1 MYWAAWSVDDA
12 MVLDILG
19 SSPEKL
25 LLTLGEGRNST
36 GEDDGSDLGESNR
49 VVKVLIVNEPLIGKV
64 TATILNEG
72 LVDWQDVLHSAL
84 VRYVVVSSFV
94 SSLVSQLNRYRE
106 PSLPNF
112 WVLGVSAIEICI
124 NSGKNLVIQVADAG
138 QQFVQEDD
146 L

>member
-1 MYWAAWSVDDA
+1 MYWAAGSVDDA
-12 MVLDILG
+12 VVLDVLG

-36 GEDDGSDLGESNR
+36 GEDDGADLGQSDR
-49 VVKVLIVNEPLIGKV
+49 VVKVLIVYEPLIGKV
-64 TATILNEG
+64 TAAILNEG

-94 SSLVSQLNRYRE
+94 SSLISQLNRYRE
-106 PSLPNF
+106 PSLPDF
-112 WVLGVSAIEICI
+112 WVLGVSAIEISI
-124 NSGKNLVIQVADAG
+124 NSGKNLLIEIANAAH
-138 QQFVQEDD
+138 QFVQEDD